1 MGFYLLEQQRGEEPF
16 YFTSEIREETC
27 FFSYLPHHIFVK
39 KEGRASV
46 VSLTTDIVPQSL
58 QLRPSSHTGYGVILQ
73 KKA

>member
-27 FFSYLPHHIFVK
+27 FFSYLPHHFFVK

-46 VSLTTDIVPQSL
+46 VSLTTDIVP
-58 QLRPSSHTGYGVILQ
+58 
-73 KKA
+73 